1 MPFIGLWLLLGL
13 AAEGSEPA
21 PASAPPAVRAGI
33 MQCGPGVPLC
43 GVLTLETGEGP
54 GLYGH
59 PTPSVHGLWPETG
72 AYGSS
77 ACIRPRGSAF
87 DPAVLFPCYAVR
99 SGVPSQVS
107 LLPSRC
113 PLRLSLRPS
122 CCYHATRRPPSFAV
136 EPPAPSL

>member
-1 MPFIGLWLLLGL
+1 MPPAAGLFAGLWLLLGL

-21 PASAPPAVRAGI
+21 PSSATGTAPAVRSSAT

-54 GLYGH
+54 GLYAH

-77 ACIRPRGSAF
+77 ACVRPRVSAV

-99 SGVPSQVS
+99 GGVPSQVRS
-107 LLPSRC
+107 LAQGCKHGEKLAKGVRK
-113 PLRLSLRPS
+113 
-122 CCYHATRRPPSFAV
+122 AV
-136 EPPAPSL
+136 ACKGGV